1 MLSRKNKLLL
11 LKIFGLFA
19 VVRGY
24 NVMVLALAQY
34 LAAIY
39 IFSPDLSVRQVLF
52 DPKFFLLVVASS
64 LCIASGYISNSF
76 YDAEKDLIN
85 RPHRT
90 AWERLISQ
98 RSRLLTYFSL
108 NFLAVFV
115 AVLVSFR
122 AAVFFGAYI
131 FGIWIYSVRLKKL
144 TLIGNLVSA
153 FLTITPFFAV
163 FVYYKNFQEVIFAH
177 ATVLFLFLLMRELTK
192 DLENLKGDLVK
203 NYRTIP
209 VVYGEQISKA
219 AFSILSLVTIVVI
232 FILVNRF
239 PIGYMYLYYYG
250 CVAILVLLL
259 VFLWKSKSKIHYV
272 LLHNLLKI
280 IIVSG
285 VFSIL
290 LIDVDLLLRK
300 IF

>member
-11 LKIFGLFA
+11 LKLFGLFT

-39 IFSPDLSVRQVLF
+39 IFSPDSSVREVLF
-52 DPKFFLLVVASS
+52 DPNFFLLVVASS
-64 LCIASGYISNSF
+64 LCIASGYIINSF

-85 RPHRT
+85 RPNRT
-90 AWERLISQ
+90 ALERLISQ
-98 RSRLLTYFSL
+98 QSRLFAYFSL
-108 NFLAVFV
+108 NFLAVFA
-115 AVLVSFR
+115 AVFVSFR

-144 TLIGNLVSA
+144 TLVGNLFSA
-153 FLTITPFFAV
+153 LLTITPFFAV
-163 FVYYKNFQEVIFAH
+163 FIYYENFQEVIFAH
-177 ATVLFLFLLMRELTK
+177 ATVLFLFLLMREFTK

-209 VVYGEQISKA
+209 VVYGEQISKVA
-219 AFSILSLVTIVVI
+219 ISILSALTIVI
-232 FILVNRF
+232 IIILVNRF

-250 CVAILVLLL
+250 CVAILLLLL

-272 LLHNLLKI
+272 LLHYLLKI

-290 LIDVDLLLRK
+290 LIDVDLLLHK

>member
-1 MLSRKNKLLL
+1 MFSRKNKLLL
-11 LKIFGLFA
+11 LKLFGLFA

-24 NVMVLALAQY
+24 NVMVMALAQY
-34 LAAIY
+34 LVAIY
-39 IFSPDLSVRQVLF
+39 IFSPDLSVRQVLL
-52 DPKFFLLVVASS
+52 DLQLFLLVAASS
-64 LCIASGYISNSF
+64 LCIASGYIINSF

-85 RPHRT
+85 RPHRA
-90 AWERLISQ
+90 AWNRLISQ
-98 RSRLLTYFSL
+98 RSRLFAYFAL
-108 NFLAVFV
+108 NFLAVF
-115 AVLVSFR
+115 AAIFVSFR
-122 AAVFFGAYI
+122 AAFFFGAYI

-144 TLIGNLVSA
+144 TLAGNLVSSL
-153 FLTITPFFAV
+153 LTITPFFAV

-177 ATVLFLFLLMRELTK
+177 ASVLFLFLLMRELTK
-192 DLENLKGDLVK
+192 DLENLKGDLAN

-209 VVYGEQISKA
+209 VVYGEQASKIA
-219 AFSILSLVTIVVI
+219 MSFLTALTIVVI

-250 CVAILVLLL
+250 CVMMLVLLQI
-259 VFLWKSKSKIHYV
+259 FLWKSKSKIHYV
-272 LLHNLLKI
+272 LLHYLLKI
-280 IIVSG
+280 IIVLG

>member
-11 LKIFGLFA
+11 LKLFGLFA

-39 IFSPDLSVRQVLF
+39 IFSPDSSVRQVLF
-52 DPKFFLLVVASS
+52 DPQLFLLVAASS
-64 LCIASGYISNSF
+64 LCIASGYIINSF
-76 YDAEKDLIN
+76 YDTEKDLIN
-85 RPHRT
+85 RPHRA
-90 AWERLISQ
+90 AWNRLISQ
-98 RSRLLTYFSL
+98 RSRLFAYFTL
-108 NFLAVFV
+108 NFLAVFT
-115 AVLVSFR
+115 AVFISFR

-131 FGIWIYSVRLKKL
+131 FGIWIYSVRLKKI
-144 TLIGNLVSA
+144 TLVGNLVSSL
-153 FLTITPFFAV
+153 LTITPFFTV
-163 FVYYKNFQEVIFAH
+163 FVYYKNFQEVVFAH
-177 ATVLFLFLLMRELTK
+177 ATVLFLFLLMREFTK
-192 DLENLKGDLVK
+192 DLENLKGDLVN

-209 VVYGEQISKA
+209 VVYGEQTSKIA
-219 AFSILSLVTIVVI
+219 MGILTALTITIILV
-232 FILVNRF
+232 LVNRF

-250 CVAILVLLL
+250 CVMILVLLQ

-280 IIVSG
+280 IILTG

>member
-11 LKIFGLFA
+11 LKLFGLFA

-39 IFSPDLSVRQVLF
+39 IFSPDSSVREVLF
-52 DPKFFLLVVASS
+52 DPNFFLLVAASS
-64 LCIASGYISNSF
+64 LCIASGYIINSF

-85 RPHRT
+85 RPNRT

-98 RSRLLTYFSL
+98 RSRLFTYFSL
-108 NFLAVFV
+108 NFLAVFA
-115 AVLVSFR
+115 AVFVSFR

-131 FGIWIYSVRLKKL
+131 FAIWVYSVRLKKL
-144 TLIGNLVSA
+144 TLVGNLVSA
-153 FLTITPFFAV
+153 LLTITPFFAV
-163 FVYYKNFQEVIFAH
+163 FIYYENFQQVVFAH
-177 ATVLFLFLLMRELTK
+177 AAVLFLFLLMRELTK

-209 VVYGEQISKA
+209 VVYGEQASKT
-219 AFSILSLVTIVVI
+219 AFSVLSAVTIVVI

-250 CVAILVLLL
+250 CVAILLLLL